1 MINKYKFNKLKIRFK
16 TKPYMK
22 KICLLLSVMLFSFFY
37 SFAQFKYL
45 KQAKEAIND
54 KKYEVAIEK
63 IETYQKKEGINTG
76 YYYLKF
82 LLNNAIDNDFDKVD
96 TAYFYLTV
104 SNKEFS
110 KLPLKE
116 KENICKELDFCE
128 VNNALIYSNFE
139 NKIYHTYCD
148 NKNEEHINLFLD
160 KYPFNQNYASAEK
173 LRDSVELVR
182 TIATAS
188 PIEIGMFIKRRPNSI
203 FINSAYIKLHQIE
216 FNLAKKANK
225 IEAFESF
232 IEAYPNA
239 VQINEAIGI
248 CAELTYVKTI
258 KENTESAFETF
269 INKYPKSPKRL
280 DIENRLIDLVWSRI
294 KNNTSIIDLSDFI
307 KKFPQS
313 EFVTQAKEK
322 IELLSWEE
330 ALHENSVET
339 FETFMI
345 NFPKSEKI
353 NDVKVKIQN
362 IKSTVLPYLTKEK
375 KYKLYNLTN
384 QNFVNDEVYDE
395 MYLQKNGLIIIS
407 TYKKYG
413 VIDCSGN
420 IIIPATYDCISST
433 FNSFIVSL
441 GDKYGVIDLKGT
453 KVLPIAF
460 DNISLFSTDSLYSVT
475 IRKNDTAHYYE
486 SNGLYDL
493 AGNKIF
499 DCNYTSIQKLNN
511 NLYILNNSS
520 GYFIATKQGPISKK
534 YSSLTYLKDNLFVF
548 ESLKKQGVVNAEGKI
563 IIPATYMHIRQ
574 LDDNYL
580 IISNAT
586 DREGIID
593 YTGNIILP
601 ANYYSIR
608 KLSSA
613 LILLDLRK
621 KYDDPIVNYKLYN
634 VNKKEYYNGFSFDQM
649 QDIQEGFLAFSKND
663 KLGYMDSLGNVK
675 VQPIFSSEILEPI
688 YPGDGYDGSEDGSK
702 CYSVNENI
710 DYTQFEFFNEYN
722 LSPNF
727 SSGLA
732 TVKIGNQYGY
742 INRSGDITIPIIYDM
757 AYPFHDQTSI
767 VAFKINDDKY
777 NYNIIDQLGRKL
789 VENIT
794 PVVYYDQQHFLMYK
808 SAGYYYKINTINHD
822 IEKLNISVD
831 FDNIYLFKNNYYS
844 MYKGCDIYITKEG
857 LALMDRNIDFS
868 EYELNQKIQK
878 GISLYYQLQY
888 SECFD
893 VFETIIQKNPN
904 HFEANLWLG
913 KTYVMQQNYY
923 AANAQFE
930 RCLQIN
936 PSSIE
941 PLLVRNEMNYNQRN
955 WREYL
960 EDMEMLKRSNNYTF
974 IAYDYLKCGYA
985 YGEIYNY
992 DEAVNNYNLAIYY
1005 DPKMS
1010 LAYNNRGIIYLNKGN
1025 KTQALSDYNMALKCT
1040 PKTDTESLGLYYGN
1054 RGGLY
1059 ENMNK
1064 KVEACADYR
1073 KGASYGNQKCID
1085 RLWYCK

>member
-1 MINKYKFNKLKIRFK
+1 
-16 TKPYMK
+16 MK
-22 KICLLLSVMLFSFFY
+22 KICLLLSITLLSFLSSFS
-37 SFAQFKYL
+37 QFKYL
-45 KQAKEAIND
+45 KQAKEAINE
-54 KKYEVAIEK
+54 KKYDVALEK
-63 IETYQKKEGINTG
+63 METYQKKEGINTG
-76 YYYLKF
+76 YFYLKF
-82 LLNNAIDNDFDKVD
+82 LLNNAIDHDFDKVD
-96 TAYFYLTV
+96 TAYFYLTL
-104 SNKEFS
+104 SNNEFS
-110 KLPLKE
+110 KLSLKD
-116 KENICKELDFCE
+116 KEHICKELDFCE
-128 VNNALIYSNFE
+128 VNNALVYSNFE

-173 LRDSVELVR
+173 LRDSVELER
-182 TIATAS
+182 TVATDS
-188 PIEIGMFIKRRPNSI
+188 PIEIGMFIKRRPNSF

-216 FNLAKKANK
+216 FKLAKKANN

-232 IEAYPNA
+232 IETYPDA

-258 KENTESAFETF
+258 KENTESAFEKF
-269 INKYPKSPKRL
+269 INKYPTSTKRS

-294 KNNTSIIDLSDFI
+294 KNNTSISDLSDFI
-307 KKFPQS
+307 KRFPKS
-313 EFVTQAKEK
+313 EFVAQAKEK

-330 ALHENSVET
+330 AIHENSVET
-339 FETFMI
+339 FETFI
-345 NFPKSEKI
+345 TNFPNSEKI
-353 NDVKVKIQN
+353 NDVKAKIQN
-362 IKSTVLPYLTKEK
+362 IKSTVLPYLTKDK

-384 QNFVNDEVYDE
+384 QNFVNNEAYDE

-407 TYKKYG
+407 TFKKYG

-420 IIIPATYDCISST
+420 TIIPATYDCISST
-433 FNSFIVSL
+433 FNAFIVSL

-460 DNISLFSTDSLYSVT
+460 DNISLFSTDSLYSVA
-475 IRKNDTAHYYE
+475 IRKNDTAYYYD

-493 AGNKIF
+493 SGNKIF
-499 DCNYTSIQKLNN
+499 DCNYSSIQKVNN
-511 NLYILNNSS
+511 TLFVLYNSS

-534 YSSLTYLKDNLFVF
+534 YSSLTHLKDNLFVF
-548 ESLKKQGVVNAEGKI
+548 ELLKKQGVVNAEGKI
-563 IIPATYMHIRQ
+563 IIPATYKYIRK

-586 DREGIID
+586 DREGLID
-593 YTGNIILP
+593 YNGNIILA
-601 ANYYSIR
+601 ANYYNIR
-608 KLSSA
+608 KISSE
-613 LILLDLRK
+613 LLLLDLK
-621 KYDDPIVNYKLYN
+621 KKEDDPIVNYKLYN
-634 VNKKEYYNGFSFDQM
+634 VNKKEYYNSYGYSLDQL
-649 QDIQEGFLAFSKND
+649 QDIHEGFIAFSKND

-675 VQPIFSSEILEPI
+675 VQPIFSSEILMPI
-688 YPGDGYDGSEDGSK
+688 YPPHGSDGNEDGSK
-702 CYSVNENI
+702 CYSVNENL
-710 DYTQFEFFNEYN
+710 DYTEFDFFDEYSLN
-722 LSPNF
+722 PNF
-727 SSGLA
+727 SFGLA
-732 TVKIGNQYGY
+732 TVQIGNQYGY
-742 INRSGDITIPIIYDM
+742 INTSGDITIPIIYDK
-757 AYPFHDQTSI
+757 AFAFHDQTSI
-767 VAFKINDDKY
+767 VAFKINDENY
-777 NYNIIDQLGRKL
+777 NYNIIDQLGHKL

-794 PVVYYDQQHFLMYK
+794 PVAYYNQKHFLLYK
-808 SAGYYYKINTINHD
+808 QGRYYYKINTINHD
-822 IEKLNISVD
+822 IENLNISVD

-868 EYELNQKIQK
+868 EYDLNQKIQK
-878 GISLYYQLQY
+878 GISLFYQLQY

-923 AANAQFE
+923 AANAQFQ

-941 PLLVRNEMNYNQRN
+941 PLIERKNMNYEQKN

-960 EDMEMLKRSNNYTF
+960 EDMEMLKRSNGYTF
-974 IAYDYLKCGYA
+974 TAYDYFYCGYA
-985 YGEIYNY
+985 NGEIYNS
-992 DEAVNNYNLAIYY
+992 DEALNNYNLAIYY
-1005 DPKMS
+1005 DPKMYG
-1010 LAYNNRGIIYLNKGN
+1010 AYNNRGNICYNKGN
-1025 KTQALSDYNMALKCT
+1025 KNQALSDYNMALKCV

>member
-1 MINKYKFNKLKIRFK
+1 
-16 TKPYMK
+16 MK
-22 KICLLLSVMLFSFFY
+22 KICLLLSITLFTFLHSF
-37 SFAQFKYL
+37 SQFKYL

-54 KKYEVAIEK
+54 KKYDLALEK

-104 SNKEFS
+104 SNNEFS

-116 KENICKELDFCE
+116 KENICKELDICE
-128 VNNALIYSNFE
+128 VNNALVYSNFE

-160 KYPFNQNYASAEK
+160 KYPFNQNYGTAEK
-173 LRDSVELVR
+173 LRDSVELER
-182 TIATAS
+182 TVATAS

-216 FNLAKKANK
+216 FNLAKKANN

-232 IEAYPNA
+232 IETYPDA
-239 VQINEAIGI
+239 VQINEAVGI

-258 KENTESAFETF
+258 KENTESAFETY
-269 INKYPKSPKRL
+269 INKYPKSDKRL
-280 DIENRLIDLVWSRI
+280 DIENRLMDLVWSRI
-294 KNNTSIIDLSDFI
+294 KNNTSISELSDFV
-307 KKFPQS
+307 KRFPKS

-339 FETFMI
+339 FETFMT
-345 NFPKSEKI
+345 NFPNSKNI
-353 NDVKVKIQN
+353 NEAKAKIQN

-384 QNFVNDEVYDE
+384 QNFVNNEAYDE

-407 TYKKYG
+407 TFKKYG

-420 IIIPATYDCISST
+420 TIIPATYDCISST

-453 KVLPIAF
+453 KILPIAF
-460 DNISLFSTDSLYSVT
+460 DNISLYSTDSLYSVQ
-475 IRKNDTAHYYE
+475 IRKNDTAYYIN
-486 SNGLYDL
+486 SNGFYDL

-499 DCNYTSIQKLNN
+499 DCDYNSIQKVNN
-511 NLYILNNSS
+511 NLFILNNST

-563 IIPATYMHIRQ
+563 IIPATYKYIRK
-574 LDDNYL
+574 LDENYL
-580 IISNAT
+580 TITNAT
-586 DREGIID
+586 DRVGIID
-593 YTGNIILP
+593 YSGNVVLAPI
-601 ANYYSIR
+601 YYYIQ
-608 KLSSA
+608 KISSA
-613 LILLDLRK
+613 LLSLDLRK
-621 KYDDPIVNYKLYN
+621 KFDDPIVNYKLYN
-634 VNKKEYYNGFSFDQM
+634 VNKKEYYNGFSFDQ
-649 QDIQEGFLAFSKND
+649 INETQEGYTAFIKNE
-663 KLGYMDSLGNVK
+663 KLGYFDSLGNVK
-675 VQPIFSSEILEPI
+675 VQPIFSSEILMGPN
-688 YPGDGYDGSEDGSK
+688 YNAGMDYDEHEDGSK
-702 CYSVNENI
+702 CYSVNENL
-710 DYTQFEFFNEYN
+710 DYTEFDFFNDVYLN
-722 LSPNF
+722 PNF
-727 SSGLA
+727 SFGLA
-732 TVKIGNQYGY
+732 VVQIGSQYGY
-742 INRSGDITIPIIYDM
+742 INTSGDITIPIIYDK
-757 AYPFHDQTSI
+757 AFNFHDQTSI
-767 VAFKINDDKY
+767 VAFKTFDENY
-777 NYNIIDQLGRKL
+777 TYNIIDQLGHKL

-794 PVVYYDQQHFLMYK
+794 PVAYYNQKHFLLYK
-808 SAGYYYKINTINHD
+808 IGGYYYKINTINHV
-822 IEKLNISVD
+822 IENLNISVD
-831 FDNIYLFKNNYYS
+831 IDNIYLFKNNYYS

-878 GISLYYQLQY
+878 GISLYYQQQY
-888 SECFD
+888 SECVD

-923 AANAQFE
+923 AANAQFQ

-941 PLLVRNEMNYNQRN
+941 PLLERKNMNYEQKN

-960 EDMEMLKRSNNYTF
+960 EDMEILKRSNGYTF
-974 IAYDYLKCGYA
+974 IAYDYFYCGYA
-985 YGEIYNY
+985 NFEIYNT
-992 DEAVNNYNLAIYY
+992 DEALNNYNLAIYY
-1005 DPKMS
+1005 DPKMNW
-1010 LAYNNRGIIYLNKGN
+1010 AYNNRGNIYFNKGN